1 MSFFNAVK
9 GWFNIGG
16 VKITLQ
22 IENKQVP
29 CSGDQIAGSVVLS
42 SKGEK
47 EILRLTYRFLTRHI
61 TGTGQARTVVD
72 KIIAETVE
80 EVPFKMTAG
89 ETKTLQFAIPYVIP
103 PEFYET
109 GGVLGAVG
117 RAGSLVA
124 NARRSWHVMA
134 VCDVRGTLVD
144 PMAMVEVRLVD

>member
-1 MSFFNAVK
+1 MSIFDTIK
-9 GWFNIGG
+9 GWLNIGG
-16 VKITLQ
+16 VKVALQ
-22 IENKQVP
+22 LDNKQIA
-29 CSGDQIAGSVVLS
+29 CSGNEIAGSVELS

-61 TGTGQARTVVD
+61 TGTGQARSVVD

-89 ETKTLQFAIPYVIP
+89 EIKTLRFAIPYVIP

-117 RAGSLVA
+117 KAGALVV
-124 NARRSWHVMA
+124 NARRSWYVMA
-134 VCDVRGTLVD
+134 VCDVRGTALD
-144 PMAMVEVRLVD
+144 PMSMVEVRLVE